1 VIDWLNDNAGA
12 VQAASAVVLAA
23 TFIAVAYYACQTR
36 KLVKEAREQR
46 LVTTRPI
53 LLLSPLALER
63 GRWDDDI
70 ADQILR
76 LALRGPLTDTTPVR
90 VINIGQGVAVG
101 IRVAYKPP
109 EQDPR
114 ERVIDYLVSGS
125 DDVERNFRLA
135 PKEGLGNRRTLQ
147 ITYYDIFGNKYESR
161 REFHKDP
168 DSNRYVFTPLVQ
180 REVIGRQK

>member
-1 VIDWLNDNAGA
+1 MTAGEWIQVA
-12 VQAASAVVLAA
+12 TVAVLAV
-23 TFIAVAYYACQTR
+23 TLLGVLWYAS
-36 KLVKEAREQR
+36 EARKQR

-53 LLLSPLALER
+53 LLLSPLTLEC

-70 ADQILR
+70 ANQILR

-109 EQDPR
+109 EQDPV
-114 ERVIDYLVSGS
+114 ERVIDYLLGGS
-125 DDVERNFRLA
+125 DDVERNFYLV
-135 PKEGLGNRRTLQ
+135 PKEGHSNQRTLQ
-147 ITYYDIFGNKYESR
+147 ITYYDVFGNKYESR

-168 DSNRYVFTPLVQ
+168 DSNRYLFTPLVHK
-180 REVIGRQK
+180 EVAK